1 MAEKKWIRKVVSKNP
16 GALTR
21 KAKAAGQSPMAF
33 ARAHTGDPGKTGQQA
48 RLAVTLSRLH
58 SRSTRGS
65 PSMTAA
71 ELRQGYRKLT

>member
-1 MAEKKWIRKVVSKNP
+1 MAETHWIKGAIKRP
-16 GALTR
+16 GALSK
-21 KAKAAGQSPMAF
+21 KAAKAGQSPIAF

-58 SRSTRGS
+58 NRSTRGS

-71 ELRQGYRKLT
+71 ELRQGYRTLS